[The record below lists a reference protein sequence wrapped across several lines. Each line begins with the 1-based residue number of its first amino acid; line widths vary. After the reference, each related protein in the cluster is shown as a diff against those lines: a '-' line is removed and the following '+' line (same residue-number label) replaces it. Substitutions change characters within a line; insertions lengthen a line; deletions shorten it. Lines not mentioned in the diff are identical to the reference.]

1 MLKLF
6 RLGALTNIGEKM
18 SEKKLTPEEEQKLNE
33 QINAD
38 AKKVS
43 EDDLKKLLAKADQVK
58 DKTTKLPEGF
68 WSDITLMWSL
78 ISDYYNRV
86 YREIPWTSIAMIIVA
101 IIYLINPIDLIP
113 DFIPIIGYI
122 DDATVIALT
131 LKAIKSDLNAYR
143 KWKEAQV

>member
-1 MLKLF
+1 
-6 RLGALTNIGEKM
+6 M
-18 SEKKLTPEEEQKLNE
+18 SEKKLTPKEEEKLNE